1 MDDEEPDLGVW
12 TQEQLDEIKRRGHEY
27 YVRMSQYILVTGYG
41 ERDITL
47 KEVDECAWILIKAWE
62 EAEGKPVNVSYY
74 ATFAD
79 MARALLKAG
88 YKKVEDD

>member
-1 MDDEEPDLGVW
+1 L
-12 TQEQLDEIKRRGHEY
+12 IKNK
-27 YVRMSQYILVTGYG
+27 
-41 ERDITL
+41 D
-47 KEVDECAWILIKAWE
+47 VDECAWILIKAWE

-88 YKKVEDD
+88 YKKVAISELEYPDAQRSS